1 MIVFVKE
8 YCRDV
13 IVRIYGTDGEE
24 RTHEYFE
31 KYLMDVDGVY
41 ETTAE
46 ERREYFSEAA
56 FTIVKAAYYEFL
68 AQHIENI
75 QRGIDVMS
83 AEIFE
88 GRKESDYTFDSVC
101 YAV

>member
-13 IVRIYGTDGEE
+13 IVRIYGIDGEE
-24 RTHEYFE
+24 RTHEFFE

-41 ETTAE
+41 ETTDE
-46 ERREYFSEAA
+46 ERAEFHSEAA
-56 FTIVKAAYYEFL
+56 FTITKADYYEFL
-68 AQHIENI
+68 AQHIDNI
-75 QRGIDVMS
+75 QRGIDEVS
-83 AEIFE
+83 AEMFK
-88 GRKESDYTFDSVC
+88 GRTVEDYTFEDAC